1 MKRIDVDGSGKR
13 RALVRRQLEQLVDR
27 VRAGDARNQF
37 SMGVFWVILGVAC
50 ATLAWILLT
59 ILLK

>member
-1 MKRIDVDGSGKR
+1 MMWTEPSKRK
-13 RALVRRQLEQLVDR
+13 ALARRQLDQIVDR
-27 VRAGDARNQF
+27 VKAEDTNNQF

-50 ATLAWILLT
+50 ATLAWMLLT